1 MKEKEDV
8 NELKDKYI
16 NKLDSELIGLP
27 VTRTSESIES
37 LEYEEFKESYMP
49 KHMILYERACAF
61 SEKILKIKPS
71 PAKEKEIIDSIQIAH
86 LNITPTGAMSFAVLF
101 PLLLVLVGGAL
112 GIVLFGTPYFFGFML
127 IMGMIMYV
135 PLTQIPKTMANTWRM
150 KGSNQMVLCIFYVV
164 TYMRHTSNLELAI
177 KFAGDHLN
185 PPLSLDLKRVLWNI
199 ETEKYSTVTESLD
212 AYLGTWE
219 DFNREFIEAFHLI
232 EASIYEAS
240 EERRVNSLEKS
251 LEVILSETYER
262 MLHYAHDLKS
272 PITMLH
278 MLGIILPILG
288 LVILPLV
295 VSFMEGVKWYH
306 ILSLY
311 NILLPIFVY
320 YIGKNILSTR
330 PTGYGD
336 TDISDLPDVKKYKNI
351 LIHVGKNEIQLSPLY
366 ISILIFIF
374 FFLIG
379 FLPIAV
385 KMVPGIDIVNHDIT
399 LPLGMQMFEYRMDNK
414 THEVVGPY
422 GIGAT
427 ILSLGIPLAFGLALG
442 YYFKLRSKNIIKIR
456 EEAKKLEA
464 EFASALFQFGNR
476 IGDGIHAEIAF
487 DRVGRSMQGTVS
499 GSFFLYVSQNIQ
511 RLGMS
516 VEDAIFDKKVGAI
529 NHFPSALIESS
540 MKVLVESSRKGP
552 QVASNALMNFSTY
565 IKEIHK
571 VDERLQDLMADIISS
586 MKAQIKFMSP
596 VISGIVIGITSMVT
610 TIIGKLSIQLTKF
623 QEQGS
628 SDMGGGMANIPFL
641 FGNGVPTYY
650 FQIVVGL
657 YVVQLIFILT
667 ILTNGIENGAD
678 KLNERFELGRNL
690 IGGTILYCIVTLIIT
705 LIFNIIASQILSS
718 FV

>member
-476 IGDGIHAEIAF
+476 IGDGIPAEIAF

-552 QVASNALMNFSTY
+552 QVA
-565 IKEIHK
+565 
-571 VDERLQDLMADIISS
+571 R
-586 MKAQIKFMSP
+586 
-596 VISGIVIGITSMVT
+596 
-610 TIIGKLSIQLTKF
+610 
-623 QEQGS
+623 
-628 SDMGGGMANIPFL
+628 
-641 FGNGVPTYY
+641 
-650 FQIVVGL
+650 
-657 YVVQLIFILT
+657 
-667 ILTNGIENGAD
+667 
-678 KLNERFELGRNL
+678 
-690 IGGTILYCIVTLIIT
+690 
-705 LIFNIIASQILSS
+705 
-718 FV
+718 